1 MRTNDKEVVD
11 LTSYYPDMDR
21 ELVDVTNY
29 SLEEWLKLIKS
40 KESKNFLFINYMFPN
55 DEIREEYLETI
66 NDRSEEE
73 VIFLLRKFLIT
84 SGYMGSDKF
93 SLEYLSE
100 CARNNKDQFK
110 KLIRIEYYKRLLRSY
125 ISKTPPWEGNTWV
138 IDLLPHEPKHAINS
152 LNAYLFAH
160 IQLLPDGRSQGLLD
174 AIAIIRAKFIEV
186 SHPKETFEDIDPYQF
201 EHIVEALYYEMGYM
215 TTMTKRTHDGGKDII
230 AERTKVGKR
239 ESVLI
244 QCKKQGKNVNVDKT
258 RALLGVVSDNKATK
272 GVLVTTAEFTPDSKK
287 LANQNSRIELIGN
300 YHLQR
305 LMNEYFGPKWPIRI
319 DYIISESVKR
329 HKP

>member
-1 MRTNDKEVVD
+1 MGTNDKEVVD
-11 LTSYYPDMDR
+11 LSAYRLDTDK
-21 ELVDVTNY
+21 EFVDVTNY

-40 KESKNFLFINYMFPN
+40 KESKNLLFINYMFPN
-55 DEIREEYLETI
+55 NEIREEYLETI
-66 NDRSEEE
+66 NNRSEEE

-84 SGYMGSDKF
+84 SGYMGADKHN
-93 SLEYLSE
+93 LYILLE
-100 CARNNKDQFK
+100 CAKNHK
-110 KLIRIEYYKRLLRSY
+110 KKFVTLTKIEYYKRLLRSY
-125 ISKTPPWEGNTWV
+125 INKEPFWEGITWV

-160 IQLLPDGRSQGLLD
+160 IQSLPDGRSQGLLD
-174 AIAIIRAKFIEV
+174 AIAIIRAKFIEA
-186 SHPKETFEDIDPYQF
+186 SHPKEIFEDIDPYQF
-201 EHIVEALYYEMGYM
+201 EHIIEALYYEMGYT

-239 ESVLI
+239 ERVLI

-300 YHLQR
+300 YNLQR
-305 LMNEYFGPKWPIRI
+305 LMNEYFGLKWPIRI
-319 DYIISESVKR
+319 DYIISESIKR
-329 HKP
+329 HKS